1 MRYMFFTFSFIFFSV
16 KKFFNMKLFFH
27 IKIFFSVNNVYF
39 VKNTQIS
46 FQKKNLLFNL
56 VLQQMNNHS
65 NEGRKI
71 EAVTTQNSWH
81 EKINEPTHILN
92 NFSLCIDLI
101 FNRIWCSPILH
112 RSCHGQMIYIKFNL
126 DIVYPP
132 PYQRDFVL
140 SNGEYWSCQ
149 TWIKWIWLG
158 KSILQF
164 WCW

>member
-71 EAVTTQNSWH
+71 EAVTTQNS
-81 EKINEPTHILN
+81 
-92 NFSLCIDLI
+92 
-101 FNRIWCSPILH
+101 
-112 RSCHGQMIYIKFNL
+112 
-126 DIVYPP
+126 
-132 PYQRDFVL
+132 
-140 SNGEYWSCQ
+140 
-149 TWIKWIWLG
+149 
-158 KSILQF
+158 
-164 WCW
+164 

>member
-1 MRYMFFTFSFIFFSV
+1 
-16 KKFFNMKLFFH
+16 
-27 IKIFFSVNNVYF
+27 
-39 VKNTQIS
+39 
-46 FQKKNLLFNL
+46 
-56 VLQQMNNHS
+56 MNNHS

-112 RSCHGQMIYIKFNL
+112 RSCHRQMIHAKFNL

-132 PYQRDFVL
+132 PYERERDFVL

-158 KSILQF
+158 KVFSSFDVDKMVYIFNKTVINILCDFIPPEGLIWWQRSSLLE
-164 WCW
+164 